1 MGSPIWPTSPRA
13 SIWLVSSIAQQ
24 VPTPAEQFAGGTD
37 ARELTPAERTALVAR
52 VSAVTAQMT
61 TATVAGM
68 EAKLPWF
75 AQMDAEERS
84 WITLVARGGIDG
96 FVDWLSAED
105 LSRVSPSAVFDKA
118 PRALTRRVS
127 LHQTVELVR
136 TTIAIVEEQIKTL
149 LPEDRPVLST
159 AIVHYS
165 REVAFGAAEVYA
177 RAAEMRGSWDS
188 RLEALVVDAVVR
200 SETDETVISR
210 ASTLGWTAGMKVAV
224 AIGAAPRRGKEE
236 LDEVR
241 RTADRLH
248 LNVLTAIHGDRLVLI
263 LSGEKVSDAATA
275 VAAVRS
281 LEQYFG
287 AGPVVV
293 GPVVD
298 DLVDASGSA
307 RAAISGARAARAWPE
322 GERTLSADD
331 LLPERALAGDGHAR
345 RSLVDDVFAPLSKA
359 GGDLLTT
366 AVSFLDQG
374 CSVEATARSIFVHAN
389 TVWYRLRRIQD
400 VTGYSLTD
408 ARDAYVLRLAITLGR
423 LNGTA

>member
-1 MGSPIWPTSPRA
+1 MSSTAAPIPTAPSASTGTGSLS
-13 SIWLVSSIAQQ
+13 
-24 VPTPAEQFAGGTD
+24 
-37 ARELTPAERTALVAR
+37 REERVALVKR

-68 EAKLPWF
+68 EERLPWF
-75 AQMDAEERS
+75 ARMDAEERS

-96 FVDWLSAED
+96 FVGWLSAED
-105 LSRVSPSAVFDKA
+105 PSQVSASAVFDKA

-136 TTIAIVEEQIKTL
+136 TTISIVEEQFGTL
-149 LPEDRPVLST
+149 LPEDQPVLSS

-224 AIGAAPRRGKEE
+224 AIGAAPRHGKDE
-236 LDEVR
+236 LDDVR
-241 RTADRLH
+241 RSADRQH
-248 LNVLTAIHGDRLVLI
+248 VNVLTAIQGDRLVLI
-263 LSGEKVSDAATA
+263 LSGETVNDSAGA
-275 VAAVRS
+275 VAAVRG
-281 LEQYFG
+281 LAQHFG
-287 AGPVVV
+287 PGPVVV

-298 DLVDASGSA
+298 DLVDASMSA
-307 RAAISGARAARAWPE
+307 RAAISGARAAKAWPE
-322 GERTLSADD
+322 GERTLSADE

-345 RSLVDDVFAPLSKA
+345 RSLVDDVYAPLSQA

-389 TVWYRLRRIQD
+389 TVRYRLRRIQD
-400 VTGYSLTD
+400 VTGYALTD

-423 LNGTA
+423 LNGV